1 MPERGCASMVESAPS
16 EGLTLLWPWL
26 LLLLPLPWLVRKFF
40 SAASGASMQALK
52 VPWFSMMTAPG
63 STWMKQPLLALA
75 ASLVWVFLLL
85 AAARPQW
92 VGEIEN
98 LPISGRDLLLAV
110 DISGSM
116 DTQDMILNNKAVN
129 RLAVVKKVAGE
140 FIQRRK
146 GDRVGLVLFGS
157 RAYLQTPLTFDT
169 ETTSILLDESEIGL
183 AGRETAIGDAIGL
196 AVKRLREDAA
206 SERVLILLTD
216 GANTS
221 GEVQPMQ
228 AAEFAAREG
237 LKIYTVGVGADEM
250 VVQDFF
256 GSRMVNPSADL
267 DEDTLK
273 AIAERTGGAYFR
285 ARDAEALARIYE
297 QLDELEPVESDQEA
311 IRIEPRSLHQRAQ
324 LSLAERSRLSVTGE
338 GLTVDGESVTNITI
352 FERPRLDASGLQRER
367 KIHYVPGKLPRNR
380 ETRPFECSIE
390 RMPM

>member
-1 MPERGCASMVESAPS
+1 MAEGMAT
-16 EGLTLLWPWL
+16 EGLTLAWPWM
-26 LLLLPLPWLVRKFF
+26 LLLLPLPWLVRRWL
-40 SAASGASMQALK
+40 SAAPQAGFQALK
-52 VPWFSMMTAPG
+52 VPWFSMISDARAG
-63 STWMKQPLLALA
+63 WMKQPLLIAIASLAWVLLVLA
-75 ASLVWVFLLL
+75 AT
-85 AAARPQW
+85 RPQW
-92 VGEIEN
+92 VGEIET
-98 LPISGRDLLLAV
+98 LPVTGRDLLLAV

-116 DTQDMILNNKAVN
+116 DTQDMIMGGRSVN
-129 RLAVVKKVAGE
+129 RLSVVKKVAGE

-228 AAEFAAREG
+228 ATEFAAREG

-250 VVQDFF
+250 MVRDFF

-267 DEDTLK
+267 DEDTLM

-311 IRIEPRSLHQRAQ
+311 IRPVDELFFWPLAATFLLAMAGVAYAMAPGMQR
-324 LSLAERSRLSVTGE
+324 LAT
-338 GLTVDGESVTNITI
+338 
-352 FERPRLDASGLQRER
+352 A
-367 KIHYVPGKLPRNR
+367 
-380 ETRPFECSIE
+380 
-390 RMPM
+390 

>member
-1 MPERGCASMVESAPS
+1 MAEGITT
-16 EGLTLLWPWL
+16 EGLTLAWIWMLV
-26 LLLLPLPWLVRKFF
+26 LLPLPWLARRWL
-40 SAASGASMQALK
+40 SAAPQAGMQALK
-52 VPWFSMMTAPG
+52 VPWFAMMSDARTG
-63 STWMKQPLLALA
+63 WMRRPVLIVL
-75 ASLVWVFLLL
+75 ASLVWMLLVL

-98 LPISGRDLLLAV
+98 LPVTGRDLLLAV

-116 DTQDMILNNKAVN
+116 DTQDMVLGGKSVN

-169 ETTSILLDESEIGL
+169 ETTSVLLYESEIGL

-206 SERVLILLTD
+206 SDRVLILLTD

-228 AAEFAAREG
+228 ATEFAAREG

-250 VVQDFF
+250 MVQDFF
-256 GSRMVNPSADL
+256 GSRLVNPSADL

-311 IRIEPRSLHQRAQ
+311 IRPVDELFFWPLGAAF
-324 LSLAERSRLSVTGE
+324 LLALAAA
-338 GLTVDGESVTNITI
+338 LY
-352 FERPRLDASGLQRER
+352 AMQ
-367 KIHYVPGKLPRNR
+367 PGMR
-380 ETRPFECSIE
+380 
-390 RMPM
+390 RMAATA

>member
-1 MPERGCASMVESAPS
+1 MAESIPAA
-16 EGLTLLWPWL
+16 GFNLAWAWL
-26 LLLLPLPWLVRKFF
+26 LVLLPLPWLLRRAL
-40 SAASGASMQALK
+40 SAASRAGVQALR
-52 VPWFSMMTAPG
+52 VPWFGQVVETG
-63 STWMKQPLLALA
+63 GGWMSQPLLAA
-75 ASLVWVFLLL
+75 IAGVVWVLLLL

-92 VGEIEN
+92 VGEIET
-98 LPISGRDLLLAV
+98 LPVTGRDLLLAV

-116 DTQDMILNNKAVN
+116 DTQDMLLGGKAVN
-129 RLAVVKKVAGE
+129 RLSMVKKVAGE
-140 FIQRRK
+140 FIQRRR

-169 ETTSILLDESEIGL
+169 ETTAVLLEESEIGL

-206 SERVLILLTD
+206 KDRVLVLLTD

-228 AAEFAAREG
+228 ATEFAAREG

-250 VVQDFF
+250 MVQDFF
-256 GSRMVNPSADL
+256 GSRLVNPSADL

-285 ARDAEALARIYE
+285 ARDAEALARIYQ

-311 IRIEPRSLHQRAQ
+311 IRPVEELFHWPLG
-324 LSLAERSRLSVTGE
+324 LAFALALAAALFSMWPGSWRK
-338 GLTVDGESVTNITI
+338 TV
-352 FERPRLDASGLQRER
+352 AS
-367 KIHYVPGKLPRNR
+367 
-380 ETRPFECSIE
+380 
-390 RMPM
+390 

>member
-1 MPERGCASMVESAPS
+1 MPA
-16 EGLTLLWPWL
+16 EGLTLAWAWL
-26 LLLLPLPWLVRKFF
+26 LLLLPLPWLVRRWLR
-40 SAASGASMQALK
+40 AAQGAGMQALR
-52 VPWFSMMTAPG
+52 VPWFAMMQDSVAA
-63 STWMKQPLLALA
+63 WMKKPVIATLA
-75 ASLVWVFLLL
+75 AAIWLLLML

-92 VGEIEN
+92 VGEIET
-98 LPISGRDLLLAV
+98 LPVTGRDLLLAV

-116 DTQDMILNNKAVN
+116 DTQDMVLKGRPVN

-169 ETTSILLDESEIGL
+169 ETTAILLDESEIGL

-228 AAEFAAREG
+228 ATEFAAREG

-250 VVQDFF
+250 MVQDFF
-256 GSRMVNPSADL
+256 GSRLVNPSADL

-297 QLDELEPVESDQEA
+297 QLDELEPVESDQESIRPVDELFFWPLSAAFLLA
-311 IRIEPRSLHQRAQ
+311 IGGAL
-324 LSLAERSRLSVTGE
+324 LSMLPGLRREMLA
-338 GLTVDGESVTNITI
+338 
-352 FERPRLDASGLQRER
+352 
-367 KIHYVPGKLPRNR
+367 
-380 ETRPFECSIE
+380 
-390 RMPM
+390 